1 MDLKIAGLSL
11 YYIISW
17 FFIYSFLGWVWES
30 AYVSIKSRKLVNRGF
45 VNGPLCTIYG
55 AGAVTIYLILRPLRE
70 NLALLYLGGVV
81 VATALEYITGWIME
95 TVFHTRWWDYS
106 DKKFNLHGYIS
117 LASSLLWGVFSV
129 LLFKLLQPFVF
140 WITSLYPQ
148 SVGEVILTVI
158 MILYGVD
165 FVISSH
171 AAFGLSK
178 TFEKAEEMLEDLA
191 SYMQFTRLY
200 ETREEIR
207 EKLESIRTAV
217 RQKEMIE
224 RMNAGREEFISRF
237 EAVISENPLKEGSFY
252 QEKKRELER
261 RLDEF
266 SKKYIELRQKQN
278 MFKRRMVHHAYPDLK
293 KGFRRY
299 REKHQ
304 DKKRTE

>member
-1 MDLKIAGLSL
+1 MDLKIAGLSF

-171 AAFGLSK
+171 AAFELSK

-278 MFKRRMVHHAYPDLK
+278 MFKRRMVHAYPDLK

>member
-1 MDLKIAGLSL
+1 M
-11 YYIISW
+11 
-17 FFIYSFLGWVWES
+17 
-30 AYVSIKSRKLVNRGF
+30 
-45 VNGPLCTIYG
+45 
-55 AGAVTIYLILRPLRE
+55 
-70 NLALLYLGGVV
+70 
-81 VATALEYITGWIME
+81 
-95 TVFHTRWWDYS
+95 
-106 DKKFNLHGYIS
+106 
-117 LASSLLWGVFSV
+117 
-129 LLFKLLQPFVF
+129 
-140 WITSLYPQ
+140 
-148 SVGEVILTVI
+148 TVI

-278 MFKRRMVHHAYPDLK
+278 MFKRRMVHAYPDLK

>member
-17 FFIYSFLGWVWES
+17 FFIYSFFGWVWES

-129 LLFKLLQPFVF
+129 LLFKLLQPFVS

-278 MFKRRMVHHAYPDLK
+278 MFKRRMVHAYPDLK

>member
-1 MDLKIAGLSL
+1 MDLKIAGLSF

-17 FFIYSFLGWVWES
+17 FFIYSFFGWVWES

-129 LLFKLLQPFVF
+129 LLFKLLQPFVS

-148 SVGEVILTVI
+148 SVGEVILNVI

-278 MFKRRMVHHAYPDLK
+278 MFKRRMVHAYPDLK

>member
-1 MDLKIAGLSL
+1 MDLKIAGLSF

-140 WITSLYPQ
+140 WITSLYPR

-278 MFKRRMVHHAYPDLK
+278 MFKRRMVHAYPDLK

>member
-1 MDLKIAGLSL
+1 MDLKIAGLSF

-117 LASSLLWGVFSV
+117 LVSSLLWGVFSV
-129 LLFKLLQPFVF
+129 LLFKLLQPFVS

-278 MFKRRMVHHAYPDLK
+278 MFKRRMVHAYPDLK

>member
-1 MDLKIAGLSL
+1 MDLKIGGLSL

-55 AGAVTIYLILRPLRE
+55 AGGVTVYLILRPLRE
-70 NLALLYLGGVV
+70 NLVLLYLGGVV
-81 VATALEYITGWIME
+81 VATVLEYITGWIME
-95 TVFHTRWWDYS
+95 AVFHTRWWDYS

-129 LLFKLLQPFVF
+129 LLFKLLHPFAS

-148 SVGEVILTVI
+148 SAGEVVLTVI

-171 AAFGLSK
+171 AAFGLVR
-178 TFEKAEEMLEDLA
+178 TFEKAEEMLEDLT
-191 SYMQFTRLY
+191 SYLQTTRLY
-200 ETREEIR
+200 ETREEIC
-207 EKLESIRTAV
+207 EKLEGIRTAI
-217 RQKEMIE
+217 RQKEMLE
-224 RMNAGREEFISRF
+224 RLDAKRAEFISRF
-237 EAVISENPLKEGSFY
+237 ETVISDNPLKEGKFY
-252 QEKKRELER
+252 QEKKLELEQ

-266 SKKYIELRQKQN
+266 SKKYTELRQKQS
-278 MFKRRMVHHAYPDLK
+278 MFKRRMVRAYPNLK
-293 KGFRRY
+293 NGFKRY
-299 REKHQ
+299 MEKHQ
-304 DKKRTE
+304 DERTR

>member
-1 MDLKIAGLSL
+1 MDLKIAGLSF

-45 VNGPLCTIYG
+45 VNGPFCTIYG

-278 MFKRRMVHHAYPDLK
+278 MFKRRMVHAYPDLK

>member
-117 LASSLLWGVFSV
+117 LVSSLLWGVFSV
-129 LLFKLLQPFVF
+129 LLFKLLQPFVS

-278 MFKRRMVHHAYPDLK
+278 MFKRRMVHAYPDLK

-304 DKKRTE
+304 EKKRTE